1 MYKIIITEELI
12 MSMLNNAEINPHAN
26 VNTNV
31 MTFQAGQILKLYFI
45 KLIFVQKEKKPYGI
59 LR

>member
-1 MYKIIITEELI
+1 
-12 MSMLNNAEINPHAN
+12 MLNNAEINPHAN

-45 KLIFVQKEKKPYGI
+45 
-59 LR
+59 